1 VALLAALSRRHTPF
15 VERAEDLGDGGVRP
29 HVEERGLEQP
39 ADVASA
45 ARFRLLLRLPAAG
58 RAEVT
63 EQPIS
68 ASYCHCTRCQKANGS
83 AFAANADVRAKYWT
97 MAQGAGLV
105 REYEFPDFAAALA
118 FTNRVGALAEAA
130 NHHPDIHLAWGK
142 VRITLWTHT
151 ANGVTQKDY
160 DLARQIDAL

>member
-1 VALLAALSRRHTPF
+1 MSEWRV
-15 VERAEDLGDGGVRP
+15 VDG
-29 HVEERGLEQP
+29 HHLE
-39 ADVASA
+39 
-45 ARFRLLLRLPAAG
+45 
-58 RAEVT
+58 
-63 EQPIS
+63 
-68 ASYCHCTRCQKANGS
+68 
-83 AFAANADVRAKYWT
+83 
-97 MAQGAGLV
+97 
-105 REYEFPDFAAALA
+105 REYEFPDFASALA